1 MPSISSLESKIGA
14 VLACSIDDTSADAM
28 AGRALLSEI
37 QINMVRFK
45 GDVETRE
52 QAERRIIADS
62 ISGINHR
69 SCSSC
74 LALSAVL

>member
-1 MPSISSLESKIGA
+1 MPSISNLEKKIGD
-14 VLACSIDDTSADAM
+14 VLACSANDTSADAM

-62 ISGINHR
+62 ISGINHNN
-69 SCSSC
+69 CASC
-74 LALSAVL
+74 LALSSVL

>member
-1 MPSISSLESKIGA
+1 MPSISNLESKIGD
-14 VLACSIDDTSADAM
+14 VLACSVDDTSADAM
-28 AGRALLSEI
+28 AGHALLSEI

-62 ISGINHR
+62 ISGINHTG
-69 SCSSC
+69 CSSC
-74 LALSAVL
+74 LALAAAL

>member
-1 MPSISSLESKIGA
+1 MPSISNLENKIGD

-37 QINMVRFK
+37 KINMVRFK

-62 ISGINHR
+62 ISGLNH
-69 SCSSC
+69 SGCDSC

>member
-1 MPSISSLESKIGA
+1 MPSISNLENKIGD

-62 ISGINHR
+62 ISGINHTGCG
-69 SCSSC
+69 SCM
-74 LALSAVL
+74 ALTAAL

>member
-1 MPSISSLESKIGA
+1 MPSLSNIESKIGD
-14 VLACSIDDTSADAM
+14 VLTCSVDDTSAEAM
-28 AGRALLSEI
+28 VARALLSELKV
-37 QINMVRFK
+37 NMVRFK

-62 ISGINHR
+62 ISGLNH
-69 SCSSC
+69 SGCDSC

>member
-14 VLACSIDDTSADAM
+14 VLACSNDDTSADAM

-62 ISGINHR
+62 ISGINH
-69 SCSSC
+69 SDCSSC
-74 LALSAVL
+74 VALAAVL